1 VTTGVPFWAALPG
14 VAAHN
19 TPKEELAATMV
30 KLALEGSETAQI
42 WDNAEIRRV
51 GKEELKIVKA

>member
-30 KLALEGSETAQI
+30 KLALEGSSEAQI
-42 WDNAEIRRV
+42 WDNAEIRRL
-51 GKEELKIVKA
+51 GREELKIVKA